1 MNLAET
7 LQQKLSEWRP
17 AGEERPSTIINLADH
32 GWSVR
37 FAAAKVDTL
46 GCALTEIEAVRDQPI
61 AEDATALTAHARKA
75 AGRVTGLLEPLRL
88 VEVDKGRNIAI
99 LRSDA
104 PRTRGTD
111 VGYYEVCYA
120 GLNRVSVRR
129 FTATKLSPAHREP
142 VEFVLTHEVVGKLV
156 DDLVR
161 D

>member
-17 AGEERPSTIINLADH
+17 AGEDRPSTIVELPDH

-37 FAAAKVDTL
+37 FASTKVDTL
-46 GCALTEIEAVRDQPI
+46 GCALTEIEAVRANSI
-61 AEDATALTAHARKA
+61 ADDAAKLEAHASKVA
-75 AGRVTGLLEPLRL
+75 SRVTGLLEPLRL
-88 VEVDKGRNIAI
+88 VEVDRARNIAI

-111 VGYYEVCYA
+111 VLFYEVVYT

-142 VEFVLTHEVVGKLV
+142 IEYILTHEVIGKLV

>member
-17 AGEERPSTIINLADH
+17 AGKDRPSTIVELPEY

-37 FAAAKVDTL
+37 FAATKVDTL
-46 GCALTEIEAVRDQPI
+46 GSALAEIEAVRATAI
-61 AEDATALTAHARKA
+61 ADDATALEAHARKV

-88 VEVDKGRNIAI
+88 IEVDRNRNIAI

-104 PRTRGTD
+104 PRTRGSD
-111 VGYYEVCYA
+111 VLFYEVCFT

-142 VEFVLTHEVVGKLV
+142 VEYVLTHEVVGKLV